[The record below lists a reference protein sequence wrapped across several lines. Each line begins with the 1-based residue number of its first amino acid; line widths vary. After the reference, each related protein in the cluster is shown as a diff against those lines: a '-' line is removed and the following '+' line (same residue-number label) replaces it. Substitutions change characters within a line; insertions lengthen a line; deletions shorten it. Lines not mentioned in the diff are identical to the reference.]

1 MNFRPGIKQKFFEN
15 PDENIRLG
23 NERWIELWGGLRAG
37 PFNTHCLAETW
48 NEHPCTTEPQPIPG
62 IPPSPGPPPGPPP
75 GPLPPAC
82 GAVVQ
87 QLCANE
93 TLQQCEECAKA
104 HSAQVRPKC
113 PAFSDVIAA
122 CKAC

>member
-23 NERWIELWGGLRAG
+23 NERWVQLWGGLRAG

-62 IPPSPGPPPGPPP
+62 IPPSPGPPPGPAPAAGTTA
-75 GPLPPAC
+75 GP
-82 GAVVQ
+82 AVHDTAEQ
-87 QLCANE
+87 SRN
-93 TLQQCEECAKA
+93 
-104 HSAQVRPKC
+104 VRLGRREGKGD
-113 PAFSDVIAA
+113 FT
-122 CKAC
+122 